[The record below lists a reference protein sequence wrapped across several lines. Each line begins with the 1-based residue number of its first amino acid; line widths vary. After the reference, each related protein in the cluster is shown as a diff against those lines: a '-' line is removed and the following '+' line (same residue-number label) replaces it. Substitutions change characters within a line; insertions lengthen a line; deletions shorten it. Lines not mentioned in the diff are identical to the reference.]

1 MKDKDY
7 KNEKRNKERKL
18 VEMYEESNKDSGRDS
33 EKAKMYIEILGIC
46 LSGISVFLN
55 LDHRKIADC
64 LYFNG
69 KGNLFENSIVKMTD
83 LLALSESTMNRYR
96 SKYCMV
102 ADTVFSLLDKSSLID

>member
-55 LDHRKIADC
+55 LDHKKIADC

-69 KGNLFENSIVKMTD
+69 KGNLFENSIVKMT
-83 LLALSESTMNRYR
+83 NRYR

>member
-7 KNEKRNKERKL
+7 KNEKRNKERNL

-55 LDHRKIADC
+55 LDHKKIADC
-64 LYFNG
+64 LYFNS

>member
-46 LSGISVFLN
+46 LSGITTAQKACGIS
-55 LDHRKIADC
+55 A
-64 LYFNG
+64 
-69 KGNLFENSIVKMTD
+69 
-83 LLALSESTMNRYR
+83 
-96 SKYCMV
+96 
-102 ADTVFSLLDKSSLID
+102 SLLSL